1 MGGRVGLNFRINF
14 KSVIMNII
22 QKVSFDGK
30 NINDV
35 FQLPCVKSV
44 EKGENGRPYLSLFPH
59 YTEGRLTVQIGDALV
74 QYETGMWQVF
84 GKAALERKDK

>member
-1 MGGRVGLNFRINF
+1 
-14 KSVIMNII
+14 MNII
-22 QKVSFDGK
+22 QKVLFDGK

-59 YTEGRLTVQIGDALV
+59 YTEGRLTAQVGDALI